1 MAPILDRVLHSNPVL
16 LARCATRN
24 TDNKSQYNVMSC
36 SLCITSRGTY
46 SIIFSEECKFLCIV
60 QDIFAIG
67 TDILM
72 INRTRDL
79 NIAILFKK
87 LFLNI
92 SISLGHC
99 QFKIV
104 PFKDKMPGIEGDSLV
119 MEWKMVNRVD
129 YVIASLYLNNIT
141 DKSQLLYQVTPAGSI
156 DGPRLTSHFG
166 NRSNFTVIDNS
177 FRVKIT
183 NLQYSDAALYLLNV
197 IVSGNPPP
205 VGEANI
211 TVIVE
216 GKHKIICF

>member
-1 MAPILDRVLHSNPVL
+1 MF
-16 LARCATRN
+16 
-24 TDNKSQYNVMSC
+24 
-36 SLCITSRGTY
+36 
-46 SIIFSEECKFLCIV
+46 FSEEFKFLCTM

-67 TDILM
+67 TVLLM
-72 INRTRDL
+72 INRTRVL
-79 NIAILFKK
+79 NIPILFKK

-104 PFKDKMPGIEGDSLV
+104 TFKVKMRGIKGDSLV
-119 MEWKMVNRVD
+119 MEWKMINRVD

-141 DKSQLLYQVTPAGSI
+141 DKTQLLYQATPAGSV
-156 DGPRLTSHFG
+156 DGPRLISHFG
-166 NRSNFTVIDNS
+166 NRSSFTVIDNS
-177 FRVKIT
+177 FRVTIT